1 MNTREF
7 ELRIGQTI
15 IDGYRADTGRTAVF
29 ELLGRQWD
37 LLEEVWPPTYS
48 PGGELHAD
56 LIPFA
61 TMTSFLEMGSGT
73 GIMSVLAA
81 LAGCRRVLALDL
93 NPAAV
98 DNTLR
103 NARRHGVADRVE
115 ARVSDLYAAV
125 PSSERFDGI
134 YWNPPFLDAP
144 AERLDGSLWH
154 ETMFDPGYAKLRH
167 FLVEGAGLLTPAGR
181 IYLWFGEAL
190 GRPTLIDELAAAAG
204 LTVRELHRTTMAE
217 VPAALASALPS
228 DITTGGT
235 HAQWH
240 LHLLEL
246 GVTTRVVSGKAG
258 QS

>member
-1 MNTREF
+1 MDTRET

-15 IDGYRADTGRTAVF
+15 IDGYRADTDRAAVF

-37 LLEEVWPPTYS
+37 LLDDVWPPAYS

-56 LIPFA
+56 LIPFG

-81 LAGCRRVLALDL
+81 LGGCRRVLALDL

-98 DNTLR
+98 DNTLL

-125 PSSERFDGI
+125 PPGARFDGI

-154 ETMFDPGYAKLRH
+154 ETMFDPAYAKLRR
-167 FLVEGAGLLTPAGR
+167 FLVEGVGLLTPTGCV
-181 IYLWFGEAL
+181 YLWFGEAL
-190 GRPTLIDELAAAAG
+190 GRPTLIDEFAAAAG
-204 LTVRELHRTTMAE
+204 LTVRELHRMTMAE
-217 VPAALASALPS
+217 VPAALARALPV
-228 DITTGGT
+228 DVTTGDQHT
-235 HAQWH
+235 QWH

-246 GVTTRVVSGKAG
+246 GRAA
-258 QS
+258 

>member
-1 MNTREF
+1 MDTREF

-15 IDGYRADTGRTAVF
+15 IEGYHADTERTGEF
-29 ELLGRQWD
+29 ELLGRRWD
-37 LLEEVWPPTYS
+37 LLDDVWPPTYS

-56 LIPFA
+56 LIPFGTMA
-61 TMTSFLEMGSGT
+61 TFLEMGSGT

-98 DNTLR
+98 DNTLL
-103 NARRHGVADRVE
+103 NARRHGVADQVE

-125 PSSERFDGI
+125 PPGERFDGI

-154 ETMFDPGYAKLRH
+154 ETMFDPAYVKLRR
-167 FLVEGAGLLTPAGR
+167 FLVEGAGLLTPTGR
-181 IYLWFGEAL
+181 IYLWFGEAF

-204 LTVRELHRTTMAE
+204 LTVSELYRMTMSE
-217 VPAALASALPS
+217 VPPALARALPA
-228 DITTGGT
+228 DVTAGDQ

-240 LHLLEL
+240 LHLLAL
-246 GVTTRVVSGKAG
+246 GAAA
-258 QS
+258 

>member
-1 MNTREF
+1 MDTREL

-15 IDGYRADTGRTAVF
+15 IDGYRADTSRGSVF
-29 ELLGRQWD
+29 ELLGRRWE
-37 LLEEVWPPTYS
+37 LLDDVWPPTYS

-61 TMTSFLEMGSGT
+61 TMTAFLEMGSGT

-98 DNTLR
+98 DNTRR
-103 NARRHGVADRVE
+103 NARRHGVDDRVE

-125 PSSERFDGI
+125 PPGARFDGI

-144 AERLDGSLWH
+144 AEHLDGSIWH
-154 ETMFDPGYAKLRH
+154 ETMFDPDYAKLRR
-167 FLVEGAGLLTPAGR
+167 FLVEGAGLLTPTGR
-181 IYLWFGEAL
+181 VYLWFGEAL
-190 GRPTLIDELAAAAG
+190 GRPSLIDEFAAAAG
-204 LTVRELHRTTMAE
+204 LTVRELHRTTMTE
-217 VPAALASALPS
+217 VPAALAQALPA
-228 DITTGGT
+228 DVTAGDR

-246 GVTTRVVSGKAG
+246 GATA
-258 QS
+258 

>member
-1 MNTREF
+1 MDTREF
-7 ELRIGQTI
+7 ELRIGQAI
-15 IDGYRADTGRTAVF
+15 INGYRSDPDRTSVF

-37 LLEEVWPPTYS
+37 LLDDVWPPAYS

-56 LIPFA
+56 LIPFG
-61 TMTSFLEMGSGT
+61 TMAAFLEMGSGT

-98 DNTLR
+98 DNTLL

-125 PSSERFDGI
+125 PPGERFDGI

-154 ETMFDPGYAKLRH
+154 ETMFDPAYAKLRR
-167 FLVEGAGLLTPAGR
+167 FLVEGAGLLTPTGR
-181 IYLWFGEAL
+181 IYLWFGDAL
-190 GRPTLIDELAAAAG
+190 GRPTLIDRLAAAAG
-204 LTVRELHRTTMAE
+204 LAVRELHRTTMAE
-217 VPAALASALPS
+217 VPAVLARALPA
-228 DITTGGT
+228 DITAGAP

-246 GVTTRVVSGKAG
+246 GGVA
-258 QS
+258 